1 MSRAVPTPATGILR
15 TDSIIRRLVKAKDR
29 EVEAMTSVR
38 TWLEIVPMV
47 LVGASVVAALGRW
60 LSAAERRGWIR
71 LHGVSKG
78 SAAVAF
84 AAMEDMFSAS
94 RSQARQLLEDQK
106 RVGDRAPT
114 PGDGLDDGPS
124 ITGRYAGKLII
135 PVHDAGHCLARQD
148 SSPYAPKRIP
158 SPKSVG
164 GEGSPGTDSRGFLHR
179 RVQSLASSVD
189 AAANARPYAVKNDSS
204 SPCSAPVNRRR
215 ANA

>member
-47 LVGASVVAALGRW
+47 LVGASVVAALGRG

-106 RVGDRAPT
+106 RVGDRA
-114 PGDGLDDGPS
+114 
-124 ITGRYAGKLII
+124 
-135 PVHDAGHCLARQD
+135 
-148 SSPYAPKRIP
+148 
-158 SPKSVG
+158 
-164 GEGSPGTDSRGFLHR
+164 LHR
-179 RVQSLASSVD
+179 GTGSTTGHRSPAGTPAS
-189 AAANARPYAVKNDSS
+189 
-204 SPCSAPVNRRR
+204 
-215 ANA
+215 